1 MTKNM
6 GTVDRVIRTLI
17 AVVLIALIV
26 TGRVTETWAIVAGIV
41 AAAFLITSAVGF
53 CPGYWPFKVSTRR

>member
-17 AVVLIALIV
+17 AIALIALIA

>member
-1 MTKNM
+1 M
-6 GTVDRVIRTLI
+6 
-17 AVVLIALIV
+17 

>member
-17 AVVLIALIV
+17 AIVLIALIV